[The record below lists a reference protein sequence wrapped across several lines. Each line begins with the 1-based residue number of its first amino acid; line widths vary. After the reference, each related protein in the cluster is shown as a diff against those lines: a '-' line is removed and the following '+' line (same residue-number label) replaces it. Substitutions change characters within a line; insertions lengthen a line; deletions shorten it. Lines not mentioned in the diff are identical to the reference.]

1 MYCCTAVY
9 CRYGF
14 PAGLVCQGVSK
25 LTGTAAAL
33 WFIEA
38 LFFWPSNTP
47 TKAAQR
53 LMAEC
58 FRFIPV
64 GVIQQFLGSLNTPD
78 GLSATDNSF
87 KYANPEV
94 LERVDVPVL
103 GLSGNWDMFCP
114 AAGGRRTVA
123 MFGSSSK
130 QHVCFGPWWGTA
142 RRNYGHFDVICG
154 KDAAQEVW
162 PYITNFLEQHDGA

>member
-1 MYCCTAVY
+1 
-9 CRYGF
+9 
-14 PAGLVCQGVSK
+14 VSK

-47 TKAAQR
+47 TKAAKR
-53 LMAEC
+53 LMGEC

-78 GLSATDNSF
+78 GLSAIDNSF
-87 KYANPEV
+87 KYANPDV
-94 LERVDVPVL
+94 LKDVDVPVL

-123 MFGSSSK
+123 MFGGSSK

-154 KDAAQEVW
+154 KDAAHEVW
-162 PYITNFLEQHDGA
+162 PYITNFLEQHDDA